1 MARKLSRRGAV
12 SGADGL
18 LGWLERSIADDVRL
32 PVARARLLE
41 WRRRDPQLALAVV
54 EAAQTRIPDEAAALE
69 ARRTRLRRKAANQRR
84 LTKHTETSSASLFG

>member
-1 MARKLSRRGAV
+1 VAGAEQF
-12 SGADGL
+12 
-18 LGWLERSIADDVRL
+18 LGWLESRVAADVRL

-54 EAAQTRIPDEAAALE
+54 EAAQSRIPDQAAALE
-69 ARRTRLRRKAANQRR
+69 ARRTRLRRKVVNQQR